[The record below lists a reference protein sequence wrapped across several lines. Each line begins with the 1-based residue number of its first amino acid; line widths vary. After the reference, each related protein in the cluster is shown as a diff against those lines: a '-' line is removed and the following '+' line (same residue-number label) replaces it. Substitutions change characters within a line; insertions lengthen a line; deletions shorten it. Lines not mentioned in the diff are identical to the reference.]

1 MFGGYPEFEF
11 EREIRFGE
19 DTTAADQIIIPV
31 GGRAPG
37 PRIPGLERD
46 PYPMSSSV
54 MEAAVVIRMN
64 AANPRKP

>member
-1 MFGGYPEFEF
+1 MFEGHAGFELG
-11 EREIRFGE
+11 RELRVGA

-31 GGRAPG
+31 GGVAPG
-37 PRIPGLERD
+37 PRIPGLHRD
-46 PYPMSSSV
+46 RYIISSSV